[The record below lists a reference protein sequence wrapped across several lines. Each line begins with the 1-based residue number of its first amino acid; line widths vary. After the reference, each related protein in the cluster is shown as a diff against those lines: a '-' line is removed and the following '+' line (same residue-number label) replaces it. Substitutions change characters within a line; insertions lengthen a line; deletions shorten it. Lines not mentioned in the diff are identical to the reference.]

1 MTTASARLRE
11 GQAPDSTPELGSLL
25 DADALGQWAWVLAYT
40 ALLSSISVLRYHL
53 WIANGL
59 DLGQYEQGLW
69 LIWHK
74 GLMAPS
80 TYTGLPIVT
89 VNGSFVLTLLAPFY
103 AIGGVGLLLVL
114 QSFALG
120 SGYFFVRR
128 IAIALG
134 VELRTAHLLGV
145 LYLLYPTVLGVNLFD
160 FHPQV
165 LGIPILLA
173 LIWAVLRERWVAL
186 GVLSVL
192 ALLVDVSAPL
202 LLLGVGVV
210 LLARKKM
217 VAGIVLAFG
226 GLAIGYLDLAVL
238 LPAVGHGALPAW
250 SDYYRALGRTP
261 SAGLAN
267 LAMHPGLLFAWVGHL
282 RPWEYLVWL
291 VATPLSLAV
300 VHRRF
305 GFSLWWLPALLLM
318 EANLISSQAIRT
330 SPFNEFS
337 LLAVPFIFVGLS
349 DVLTKRGVT
358 IPKVRLSYALAIPLV
373 LLLVFV
379 WQQRHTYW
387 HEIPYNATALQGAA
401 MVVPEGVPL
410 VAQNFVIAHLAD
422 RTQEWLPEV
431 AASGTLAR
439 GTFVVLD
446 PSVTTG
452 TTPESDLQD
461 LAIALSRAGQS
472 RVVYKQNGVEVF
484 ELLRPLLP
492 SWVKAS

>member
-11 GQAPDSTPELGSLL
+11 GQAPGANPELGSLL
-25 DADALGQWAWVLAYT
+25 NADALGQWAWVLAYT
-40 ALLSSISVLRYHL
+40 AVLSSISVLRYHL

-89 VNGSFVLTLLAPFY
+89 VSGSFVLVLLAPFY

-128 IAIALG
+128 IAITMG
-134 VELRTAHLLGV
+134 TELRTAHLLGV
-145 LYLLYPTVLGVNLFD
+145 LYLIYPTVLGVNLFD

-186 GVLSVL
+186 GVLSLL
-192 ALLVDVSAPL
+192 ALLVDVSTPL

-210 LLARKKM
+210 LLVRKKW
-217 VAGIVLAFG
+217 LPG
-226 GLAIGYLDLAVL
+226 GLLALGALVLGYLDLALL

-250 SDYYRALGRTP
+250 SDYYRSLGKTP
-261 SAGLAN
+261 SAGIAN
-267 LAMHPGLLFAWVGHL
+267 LIARPGMLFAWVGHL
-282 RPWEYLVWL
+282 RPWEYVVWL
-291 VATPLSLAV
+291 AAMPLALAA

-318 EANLISSQAIRT
+318 EANLVSGQAIRT

-337 LLAVPFIFVGLS
+337 LLAVPFIFASVS
-349 DVLTKRGVT
+349 DVLTKRGVAM
-358 IPKVRLSYALAIPLV
+358 PKVRLSYALAIPLA
-373 LLLVFV
+373 LFLVFV

-387 HEIPYNATALQGAA
+387 HEIPYNVTALQGAA
-401 MVVPEGVPL
+401 AVVPEGAPL

-422 RTQEWLPEV
+422 RDQEWLPEV
-431 AASGTLAR
+431 AASRTLAS

-452 TTPESDLQD
+452 TTPEGDVKDLTS
-461 LAIALSRAGQS
+461 ALLKAGQS
-472 RVVYKQNGVEVF
+472 REVYTQNGAEVF
-484 ELLRPLLP
+484 ELLRPLSP
-492 SWVKAS
+492 TWVKAS